1 MKKTIRLSEK
11 PDKEKKNFSDTDK
24 TVLKLQRQE
33 KIMTIAIYSL
43 LIITTISIM
52 LIIFILLL
60 KG

>member
-1 MKKTIRLSEK
+1 MRKNIRLSEK
-11 PDKEKKNFSDTDK
+11 TGNAGAGSPEADK
-24 TVLKLQRQE
+24 TITRLQRKE

-43 LIITTISIM
+43 VIITTISIM